1 MVNPNKIV
9 RKAVI
14 DSLRLSTGIGVYEN
28 SLPIDIE
35 DEPKTWITIHSQS
48 KKKTEQ
54 TKTCFDWNCQITID
68 IFSEQEKGFSS
79 QLTADDLEGI
89 VLTDIEVLR
98 IPSNSG
104 HVKDRTLLDSV
115 SSLLET
121 PDKTINRITVKYEIW
136 LSQVN

>member
-14 DSLRLSTGIGVYEN
+14 DALRLSTGVNVYEN
-28 SLPIDIE
+28 SLPIDI
-35 DEPKTWITIHSQS
+35 DNEPPVWITIHSQS
-48 KKKTEQ
+48 KKKTEVS
-54 TKTCFDWNCQITID
+54 KKCFDWNCQITID

-89 VLTDIEVLR
+89 VLTDMEVLR
-98 IPSNSG
+98 IPNANG
-104 HVKDRTLLDSV
+104 YVKDRTLLDSV

-121 PDKTINRITVKYEIW
+121 EDKTINRITVKYEIW
-136 LSQVN
+136 LSQVS